1 MFFLVSSSSTIR
13 SDLKGEFLVV
23 GTLLDTILVN
33 RNHDVADRGIDGID
47 SERSDR
53 IVLVSVLITGHVSA
67 SLVDGEL
74 NLKVSAVIEFCKTQI
89 GIKHLE
95 VLEDGIQLTCDKRT
109 LFTHME
115 FNGLRLFLHTFLMQ
129 EAYLLEVEDKVGN
142 VSDYTGDRSKFMIN
156 TTDLDRAD
164 GVAFEAT
171 QQYATDRVAY
181 RDSIPRLERAKLKDT
196 FVRARIQHYH
206 LVRFDEI

>member
-1 MFFLVSSSSTIR
+1 L
-13 SDLKGEFLVV
+13 EFGV
-23 GTLLDTILVN
+23 
-33 RNHDVADRGIDGID
+33 
-47 SERSDR
+47 EY
-53 IVLVSVLITGHVSA
+53 
-67 SLVDGEL
+67 
-74 NLKVSAVIEFCKTQI
+74 
-89 GIKHLE
+89 LE
-95 VLEDGIQLTCDKRT
+95 VLQGGIELAGEERFLFVDMKFDRFGLLFDT
-109 LFTHME
+109 LFME
-115 FNGLRLFLHTFLMQ
+115 

-181 RDSIPRLERAKLKDT
+181 RDSIPRLEWAKLKDT
-196 FVRARIQHYH
+196 FVRTRIQHYH